1 MTDGTAPPN
10 PASPDPTPSGF
21 TPPGASRRFP
31 RPGDL
36 CLALGFLTR
45 LPVPSRRG
53 DLAASGWAFPLAGAV
68 VGALAAL
75 VYWLAIRLGLTTLIA
90 AVLAVAAGIL
100 LTGALHEDGL
110 ADFADGLGVRGGPA
124 EKLAAMRA
132 SGIGSYGMLALL
144 LGVLLRVLALAALV
158 GPAGVTPALI
168 AAHAGARAL
177 LPLAMWRE
185 PQARADGLAVAAG
198 RPGQVTALAAL
209 LIGLVILIL
218 AEGPLRGV
226 IASLVALLGLLLL
239 PVARRQLGGL
249 TGDVLGA
256 VEQVAEIAILLSLV
270 ATRSLVG
277 RSLGGL

>member
-1 MTDGTAPPN
+1 MTEGTAP
-10 PASPDPTPSGF
+10 SSSG
-21 TPPGASRRFP
+21 PRRF

-36 CLALGFLTR
+36 CLAIAFLTR
-45 LPVPSRRG
+45 LPVPSAGR
-53 DLAASGWAFPLAGAV
+53 DLAGAGWAFPLAGAV
-68 VGALAAL
+68 VGAISAL
-75 VYWLAIRLGLTTLIA
+75 VYWLAIRLGLTALIA
-90 AVLAVAAGIL
+90 AALAVAAGIL

-132 SGIGSYGMLALL
+132 SGIGAFGMLALL

-177 LPLAMWRE
+177 LPWAMWRE

-198 RPGQVTALAAL
+198 RPGWVTVLAAL
-209 LIGLVILIL
+209 AIGLVIVIL

-226 IASLVALLGLLLL
+226 IAALAALLALLLL
-239 PVARRQLGGL
+239 PVARRRFGGL

-256 VEQVAEIAILLSLV
+256 VEQFAEIAILLSLV

-277 RSLGGL
+277 RSLGGP

>member
-1 MTDGTAPPN
+1 MTDGTTP
-10 PASPDPTPSGF
+10 SPTPANSA
-21 TPPGASRRFP
+21 PRRP

-36 CLALGFLTR
+36 CLAIGFLTR
-45 LPVPSRRG
+45 LPMSSGRG
-53 DLAASGWAFPLAGAV
+53 DLAAAGWAFPLAGAV
-68 VGALAAL
+68 VGALSAL

-90 AVLAVAAGIL
+90 AALAVAAGIL

-132 SGIGSYGMLALL
+132 SGIGSYGTLVLL

-168 AAHAGARAL
+168 AAHAGARAV
-177 LPLAMWRE
+177 LPWAMCRE
-185 PQARADGLAVAAG
+185 PQARTDGLAVAAG
-198 RPGQVTALAAL
+198 RPGWGTALAAL

-226 IASLVALLGLLLL
+226 IAGLAALLGLLLL
-239 PVARRQLGGL
+239 PVARRQFGGL

-256 VEQVAEIAILLSLV
+256 VEQVAEIAILVSLV